1 MSRLF
6 QFFNKHKFLTCVLG
20 LSIILSFHHHSNLG
34 LGESTSSLTIV
45 IIFFIFRALYLTA
58 ATYWIQQVKESKYLS
73 HLKTSFFVFFYSI
86 VFFVPIAAFMSPVF
100 SDYGSNPI
108 NKIAAE
114 LPKIISNGIINVIG
128 FVPIIFIASL
138 VSYLLG
144 KKSNEN
150 RRDITDH
157 LIDD

>member
-6 QFFNKHKFLTCVLG
+6 KFINRHKFLTSVLG
-20 LSIILSFHHHSNLG
+20 LSVILSFHHHSNLG
-34 LGESTSSLTIV
+34 LGESSASLTIV
-45 IIFFIFRALYLTA
+45 FIFFIFRALYLTA
-58 ATYWIQQVKESKYLS
+58 ATYWIKQVKASKYLS
-73 HLKTSFFVFFYSI
+73 HLKTSFFIFFYSI

-114 LPKIISNGIINVIG
+114 LPRIISNGIINVIG
-128 FVPIIFIASL
+128 FVPIIFISAL
-138 VSYLLG
+138 ISYLLG
-144 KKSNEN
+144 KKSSDN

-157 LIDD
+157 LIDY